1 MQILSRTTFALS
13 ALILAL
19 PALVSAHGYLSSPP
33 PRGAE
38 KESTDVDSLKSPDHN
53 GMCRGE
59 PEGQLTNVAPGGPL
73 TLQFTIT
80 APHVGPCAVYLMN
93 PDFSGMQQI
102 ASKNN
107 CAAPGQV
114 APWTVQIP
122 ASAHGHMV
130 LRWTWEGQHVT
141 PSEHYEQ
148 CVDLMVGGGSGGAS
162 YSGGAPMPPSA
173 PDMGSADGTDA
184 SDASDD
190 SAAPAQTQ
198 SHGSGA
204 PMPIPA
210 AGHGSVQGPMP
221 SGQAQSYGASSAPAS
236 AGYNGNSDSG
246 PSQNSYGASSGPPA
260 PPSNVNYGSNAPAQA
275 MYGQSGAS
283 TGSQCTSG
291 QYVCQGPGFAV
302 CSNGSWI
309 QQGCGTGTVCQ
320 STGGS
325 ISCVMAASATAGGF

>member
-102 ASKNN
+102 ASKSN
-107 CAAPGQV
+107 CAAPGMV

-173 PDMGSADGTDA
+173 PEMGSADGA
-184 SDASDD
+184 DASDD
-190 SAAPAQTQ
+190 SAAPPQTQ
-198 SHGSGA
+198 SYGSGA

-210 AGHGSVQGPMP
+210 AGYGSAQAPMP
-221 SGQAQSYGASSAPAS
+221 SAQSQSYGASSAPA
-236 AGYNGNSDSG
+236 
-246 PSQNSYGASSGPPA
+246 PP
-260 PPSNVNYGSNAPAQA
+260 QA
-275 MYGQSGAS
+275 IYGQSGAP
-283 TGSQCTSG
+283 TGGQCTSG

-309 QQGCGTGTVCQ
+309 QQGCGAGTVCQ
-320 STGGS
+320 PTGGS
-325 ISCVMAASATAGGF
+325 ISCVTAASSAPGGF